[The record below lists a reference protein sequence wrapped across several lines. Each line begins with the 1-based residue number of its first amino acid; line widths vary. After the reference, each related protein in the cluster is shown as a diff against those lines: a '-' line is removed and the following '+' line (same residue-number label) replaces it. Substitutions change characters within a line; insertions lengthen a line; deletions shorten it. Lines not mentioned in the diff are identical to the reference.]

1 MKLPYIEA
9 GEIVTTHGVRGEV
22 KVLSWLDSPEMLCE
36 FDRCRI
42 SGREYV
48 MDSVRVQKTCNL
60 VKLRGVDTIEDA
72 QKLRGKTM
80 ELYRE
85 DISDELIF
93 ASELV
98 DVEVYADGACIGK
111 IKEVLDYPGNSVY
124 VVQGEREYLIP
135 AVKEFILSTDLER
148 NQMQVKLLKGMA
160 SDEDRHS
167 DAVSRHAGGCAFR
180 EYSGARA
187 GAWVH
192 FHRSPPDT
200 GLHRKQ
206 AESGGRL
213 SLRRRAGRHYAG

>member
-60 VKLRGVDTIEDA
+60 VKLRGVDTMEDA

-98 DVEVYADGACIGK
+98 DVDVYADGACIGK
-111 IKEVLDYPGNSVY
+111 IKEALDYPGNSVY

-160 SDEDRHS
+160 SDED
-167 DAVSRHAGGCAFR
+167 
-180 EYSGARA
+180 
-187 GAWVH
+187 
-192 FHRSPPDT
+192 
-200 GLHRKQ
+200 
-206 AESGGRL
+206 
-213 SLRRRAGRHYAG
+213 

>member
-1 MKLPYIEA
+1 MKLKFIEA
-9 GEIVTTHGVRGEV
+9 GEIVNTHGIRGEV
-22 KVLSWLDSPEMLCE
+22 KVLCWLDGPEMLCE

-60 VKLRGVDTIEDA
+60 VKLRGVDTMEDA

-93 ASELV
+93 AAELV
-98 DVEVYADGACIGK
+98 DVEVFADGASIGR

-160 SDEDRHS
+160 SDED
-167 DAVSRHAGGCAFR
+167 
-180 EYSGARA
+180 
-187 GAWVH
+187 
-192 FHRSPPDT
+192 
-200 GLHRKQ
+200 
-206 AESGGRL
+206 
-213 SLRRRAGRHYAG
+213 

>member
-22 KVLSWLDSPEMLCE
+22 KVLSWLDSPEMLCK

-60 VKLRGVDTIEDA
+60 VKLRGVDTMEDA

-93 ASELV
+93 AAELV
-98 DVEVYADGACIGK
+98 DVEVFADGASIGK

-135 AVKEFILSTDLER
+135 AVKEFILSTDLEK

-160 SDEDRHS
+160 SDED
-167 DAVSRHAGGCAFR
+167 
-180 EYSGARA
+180 
-187 GAWVH
+187 
-192 FHRSPPDT
+192 
-200 GLHRKQ
+200 
-206 AESGGRL
+206 
-213 SLRRRAGRHYAG
+213 